1 MNIKDNIVNENIKE
15 KKEETSK
22 IDSNKMNQDRKSNII
37 ENNNRNNNLFL
48 HIKNNIKNLNEK
60 NISNE
65 YQNKIPYKDEQIK
78 IKNKINEDNKEKN
91 NEIENNKKINNNII
105 DKKNENENR
114 NNKNNFIKIKK
125 AFINNIIHRNILTDR
140 TITNTNNNNKK
151 IKLQNL
157 IPKCFKYINPKQHL
171 INEEYKT
178 LLKKESNTC
187 NTNKEKEN
195 IIEKYLKYIIDK
207 NKSDSKSKKNF
218 KAIEKDNEEKDKSK
232 TNKTLVTISNS
243 NLNIKKDNNL
253 DINNNINM
261 KCKTQNQNQTMLES
275 IKIARKN
282 NKSLSTV
289 NNNNLY
295 FQEVDSKKIK
305 DNFNMPSHLFLKLKK
320 SSNSN
325 ISINKR
331 KNIHSK
337 ISKML
342 RTNKEILDN
351 TLSNTLINNNSKKN
365 NNNQNPKNVNVNHT
379 QIKDKSL
386 LLNKSTKNKVI
397 VKRNRKNIFDNKDIT
412 KNSYYINKYNENTQ
426 NNIFEKTMRTF
437 ENESG
442 SKSKRIAEMRNGL
455 NKMFNNFL
463 GQKKNILNT
472 NYIINKRCRMINN
485 RNKKKMSINL
495 SRYFMDCSQKK
506 NKSQKYNLEIN
517 VSNNNYDNLN
527 LKDNKISTNQKVI
540 YNKTN
545 NNNNNNNILSNNS
558 TNKKYI
564 LLNSKKQPNLHRYNT
579 NIRSLR
585 FLNSNSSYPKT
596 TKKIISNN
604 KSQSNKKI
612 NHSSLKKRKCI
623 ISKPRDINNNINIS
637 NSLLSNNDKTIPI
650 NDYCLKILDQ
660 YYTINNTINIT
671 NNNSL
676 ISNFSNNMSNK
687 KTDTN
692 DKINNLK
699 NKIRDIFKYFN
710 KEKRGFIILN
720 NNFKINIIKNNSDIN
735 FEFIKIL
742 EKMMKTLYE
751 INKKDN
757 SIDFEENIIINEN
770 NFIKYMIYIYTNL
783 LNIYEK
789 KIFYSSNIND
799 INKKIKKDFMPYNF
813 NPKSSFN
820 KFNDNKNILNSY
832 YSTSKINNKR
842 EKKINGNNDINK
854 FIFYKIKKN
863 ENKKKL
869 KFNSFNDM

>member
-1 MNIKDNIVNENIKE
+1 M
-15 KKEETSK
+15 
-22 IDSNKMNQDRKSNII
+22 
-37 ENNNRNNNLFL
+37 
-48 HIKNNIKNLNEK
+48 
-60 NISNE
+60 
-65 YQNKIPYKDEQIK
+65 
-78 IKNKINEDNKEKN
+78 
-91 NEIENNKKINNNII
+91 
-105 DKKNENENR
+105 
-114 NNKNNFIKIKK
+114 
-125 AFINNIIHRNILTDR
+125 
-140 TITNTNNNNKK
+140 
-151 IKLQNL
+151 
-157 IPKCFKYINPKQHL
+157 
-171 INEEYKT
+171 
-178 LLKKESNTC
+178 
-187 NTNKEKEN
+187 
-195 IIEKYLKYIIDK
+195 
-207 NKSDSKSKKNF
+207 
-218 KAIEKDNEEKDKSK
+218 
-232 TNKTLVTISNS
+232 
-243 NLNIKKDNNL
+243 
-253 DINNNINM
+253 
-261 KCKTQNQNQTMLES
+261 
-275 IKIARKN
+275 
-282 NKSLSTV
+282 
-289 NNNNLY
+289 
-295 FQEVDSKKIK
+295 
-305 DNFNMPSHLFLKLKK
+305 
-320 SSNSN
+320 
-325 ISINKR
+325 
-331 KNIHSK
+331 
-337 ISKML
+337 
-342 RTNKEILDN
+342 
-351 TLSNTLINNNSKKN
+351 
-365 NNNQNPKNVNVNHT
+365 
-379 QIKDKSL
+379 
-386 LLNKSTKNKVI
+386 
-397 VKRNRKNIFDNKDIT
+397 
-412 KNSYYINKYNENTQ
+412 
-426 NNIFEKTMRTF
+426 
-437 ENESG
+437 
-442 SKSKRIAEMRNGL
+442 
-455 NKMFNNFL
+455 
-463 GQKKNILNT
+463 
-472 NYIINKRCRMINN
+472 
-485 RNKKKMSINL
+485 
-495 SRYFMDCSQKK
+495 
-506 NKSQKYNLEIN
+506 
-517 VSNNNYDNLN
+517 
-527 LKDNKISTNQKVI
+527 
-540 YNKTN
+540 
-545 NNNNNNNILSNNS
+545 
-558 TNKKYI
+558 
-564 LLNSKKQPNLHRYNT
+564 
-579 NIRSLR
+579 R

-604 KSQSNKKI
+604 KSRSNKKS